1 MYMIPSSLLTVC
13 RVSGPVGHW
22 VNRFLIESRK
32 LGLLSLSRFVPSEHK
47 SHLQRLAQHGVIHL
61 APRIL
66 GLCSLLQW
74 MLSGSYEVG
83 QERRH
88 PKCLTASCLNC
99 SSERREMCIQLSP
112 CRRRS
117 GTGWVN
123 AASRGYLL
131 SFSISSFLLFPK
143 EESLNNFLNNLM
155 IARSIL
161 HSLFIKCEGKF
172 RYASG
177 TSV

>member
-47 SHLQRLAQHGVIHL
+47 SHLQRLARHGVIHL

-74 MLSGSYEVG
+74 MLSGTGEASPEMPYSFVLELLIWKKRNVHPAFPT
-83 QERRH
+83 QEEEWHRMGE
-88 PKCLTASCLNC
+88 
-99 SSERREMCIQLSP
+99 SSIQRIP
-112 CRRRS
+112 
-117 GTGWVN
+117 
-123 AASRGYLL
+123 ALL
-131 SFSISSFLLFPK
+131 LHLQFSAFPK
-143 EESLNNFLNNLM
+143 
-155 IARSIL
+155 R
-161 HSLFIKCEGKF
+161 GKLEQF
-172 RYASG
+172 FEQFDDCQKKYF
-177 TSV
+177 T

>member
-47 SHLQRLAQHGVIHL
+47 SHLQRLARHGVIHL

-74 MLSGSYEVG
+74 MLSGTGEASPEMPYSFMLELLIWKKRNVHPAFPT
-83 QERRH
+83 QEEEWHRMGE
-88 PKCLTASCLNC
+88 
-99 SSERREMCIQLSP
+99 SSIQSIP
-112 CRRRS
+112 
-117 GTGWVN
+117 
-123 AASRGYLL
+123 L

-155 IARSIL
+155 IARRSIL